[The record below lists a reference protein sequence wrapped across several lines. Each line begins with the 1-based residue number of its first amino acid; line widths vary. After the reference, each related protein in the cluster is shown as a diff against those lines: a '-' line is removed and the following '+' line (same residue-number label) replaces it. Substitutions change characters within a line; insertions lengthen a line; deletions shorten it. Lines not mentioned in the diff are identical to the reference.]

1 MDNGQGQEGFPVAV
15 WKEETMKPTKALIRQ
30 IRCDLLSRTTDAERA
45 AARNCKLLGYEI
57 VQQQPIVT
65 GRKLYFA
72 DIYIPSVKLIVEL
85 DGGYHYTKDQKRKD
99 GNRSSG
105 IWRLGYHVVRLSNH
119 DARDINK
126 VRAKIDLVL
135 RKKNK

>member
-1 MDNGQGQEGFPVAV
+1 
-15 WKEETMKPTKALIRQ
+15 MKSTKALIRQ
-30 IRCDLLSRTTDAERA
+30 IRCDLLSHTTDAERA

-65 GRKLYFA
+65 GRELYFA
-72 DIYIPSVKLIVEL
+72 DIYIPAIKTIIEL

-99 GNRSSG
+99 NNRSSG

-126 VRAKIDLVL
+126 VKAKIDLVL
-135 RKKNK
+135 RKNNK